1 MPTTIAVVDGM
12 GGGIGTQIVTQIR
25 KELSPDVRVL
35 ALGTNAIAT
44 DRMMQAKA
52 NRGASG
58 PNAIRVS
65 IDEADYIIGPIG
77 IVLPN
82 ALMGEV
88 TPEIAQAVANARGHK
103 LLLPIRQSHFEI
115 VGVEW
120 RPLTK
125 QISLALDTVRRLSEE
140 GQHLDFDS

>member
-1 MPTTIAVVDGM
+1 VAITIAVIDGM

-25 KELSPDVRVL
+25 KELPPDVYVL
-35 ALGTNAIAT
+35 ALGTNAVAT

-65 IDEADYIIGPIG
+65 IDKADYIIGPIG

-82 ALMGEV
+82 AMMGEV
-88 TPEIAQAVANARGHK
+88 TSEIAETVFNAHGHK
-103 LLLPIRQSHFEI
+103 LLLPIQQPHFEI

-125 QISLALDTVRRLSEE
+125 QISLALDTVRRALAE
-140 GQHLDFDS
+140 